1 MTTIQDLEARGTMIF
16 AWWMACLADAYHS
29 AYFRRKPQ
37 LWVLSGSILELC
49 STGAHSDDDDYDID
63 SYTVE
68 PLPPEIHDVQGVQST
83 GLSPRELFEVRRPL
97 FRID

>member
-1 MTTIQDLEARGTMIF
+1 MIF

-49 STGAHSDDDDYDID
+49 LTGAHSDDDDYDID
-63 SYTVE
+63 FYTVE
-68 PLPPEIHDVQGVQST
+68 PLPPEIHDVQGVQSA
-83 GLSPRELFEVRRPL
+83 GLSPREQFEVRRPL